1 MVLSNK
7 YCRNFQKDLYHW
19 SSESVLQCAPTN
31 NALSRKIVM
40 QVCGVGGGGEL
51 GDWVEW
57 DGGTGRK
64 RL

>member
-31 NALSRKIVM
+31 NALSIEIVM
-40 QVCGVGGGGEL
+40 QGWGCGGGEG
-51 GDWVEW
+51 GDWVSE
-57 DGGTGRK
+57 
-64 RL
+64 